1 MTDQP
6 LDRANA
12 DPSVAAGDDFFRH
25 TNGGWLDANPVPPE
39 YPVWGGFVELHVRN
53 EALLHELAA
62 AAAAAGSGLDAATM
76 DPVERRFGD
85 YFAAGMD
92 EAAIEAA
99 GVEPIAHLLDLAEG
113 LADHAGLAA
122 VVLAYQRDGVRVLHG
137 IGVLPDFDD
146 ADRYLVYLGQGGLS
160 LPEPGYHTRD
170 DERSAAIRAAL
181 AAHIAA
187 QLVNLGAS
195 EADATADAAAI
206 LAFEARLAA
215 VSWPPEKLRDVN
227 LTLNRVATD
236 ALDVLM
242 PRFGLTGY
250 VRALGGTQPTLSV
263 DNQGF
268 FGELDGILA
277 ETPIATI
284 RAYLRWHAVRTYAS
298 SLPARFADE
307 AFAFYG
313 RLLGGQQAQQPRWK
327 RVLAGAGAD
336 IGETVAQRFVA
347 ATFPPEAKDR
357 CEQMIGHLVSAMRR
371 SIEGLTWMTDAT
383 RTEALAKL
391 AGFKA
396 KIGYPDQWRD
406 EAPIGIDRSSWAANR
421 IRAARFELGRQLA
434 RIDEPV
440 DRGEWAIAAHVV
452 NAYYHPLLNEIVFP
466 AGILQP
472 PFFWADADDAVNYG
486 GIGTVIGHEITHG
499 FDDQGSR
506 FDAAGRKRDWWTEDD
521 RIEFERL
528 ATRLAEQFDEYE
540 VADGA
545 RVNGRLTLGENIADL
560 GGVAIALAALREAVG
575 PDAPLVDGLT
585 SDQRFFLA
593 YATIWRLNATEA
605 YLRMQVN
612 VDPHAPARFRV
623 NGPLSN
629 VPAFA
634 EAFGVP
640 EGSPMARMP
649 EDRVRIW

>member
-1 MTDQP
+1 MTDRP
-6 LDRANA
+6 LDPANL
-12 DPSVAAGDDFFRH
+12 DPAVAPGDDFFRYA
-25 TNGGWLDANPVPPE
+25 NGGWLDANPVPPE
-39 YPVWGGFVELHVRN
+39 YPLWGGFLELHVRN
-53 EALLHELAA
+53 EALLHSLAQAA
-62 AAAAAGSGLDAATM
+62 AKAGEGPEAAAV
-76 DPVERRFGD
+76 DPVTRRFGD

-99 GVEPIAHLLDLAEG
+99 DVAPIRGLLDLA
-113 LADHAGLAA
+113 AGLDDRAAIAA
-122 VVLAYQRDGVRVLHG
+122 VVLAFQREGVRVLHG
-137 IGVLPDFDD
+137 VGVLPDFED
-146 ADRYLVYLGQGGLS
+146 ADRYLLYLGQGGLS

-170 DERSAAIRAAL
+170 DERSVAIRGAL
-181 AAHIAA
+181 AEHITA
-187 QLVNLGAS
+187 QLRNLGVDEATAA
-195 EADATADAAAI
+195 ADADAI
-206 LAFEARLAA
+206 LAFEARLGA
-215 VSWPPEKLRDVN
+215 VSWPPDKLRDVT
-227 LTLNRVATD
+227 LTMNRIATD
-236 ALDVLM
+236 ALDALM
-242 PRFGLTGY
+242 PGFGLTGY
-250 VRALGGTQPTLSV
+250 VRTMGGTQPTVCV
-263 DNQGF
+263 DNPGF
-268 FGELDGILA
+268 FRELDTILA
-277 ETPIATI
+277 DTPLATI
-284 RAYLRWHAVRTYAS
+284 RAYLRWHALKTYAS

-313 RLLGGQQAQQPRWK
+313 RTLGGQQIQQARWK

-347 ATFPPEAKDR
+347 ETFPPQAKER
-357 CEQMIGHLVSAMRR
+357 CEQMIGHLTSAMRR
-371 SIEGLTWMTDAT
+371 SVEGLTWMTEPT
-383 RTEALAKL
+383 RAEALAKL
-391 AGFKA
+391 GGFKA

-421 IRAARFELGRQLA
+421 VRANRFELSRQLA

-440 DRGEWAIAAHVV
+440 DRSEWAIAAHVV

-506 FDAAGRKRDWWTEDD
+506 FDATGRKRDWWSEDD

-528 ATRLAEQFDEYE
+528 ATRLVEQFDEYE
-540 VADGA
+540 VAEGA

-560 GGVAIALAALREAVG
+560 GGVAIALSALHEALG

-585 SDQRFFLA
+585 PDQRFFLA
-593 YATIWRLNATEA
+593 YATMWRQNATEP
-605 YLRMQVN
+605 YVRMMVN
-612 VDPHAPARFRV
+612 VDPHAPAPFRV

-629 VPAFA
+629 VPDFA
-634 EAFGVP
+634 AAFGVAD
-640 EGSPMARMP
+640 GSPMARVA